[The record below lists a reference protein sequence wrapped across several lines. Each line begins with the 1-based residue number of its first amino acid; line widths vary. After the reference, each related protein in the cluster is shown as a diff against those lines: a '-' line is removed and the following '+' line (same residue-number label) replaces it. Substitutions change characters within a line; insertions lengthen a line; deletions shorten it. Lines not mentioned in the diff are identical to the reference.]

1 MHILKPEGLGA
12 VGTARRPANRLVQYR
27 QLGDRHRQFEQK
39 KYYTGTHR
47 AEQKTSSTDPFDGYT
62 RSCHVKQQ
70 FVELQTTAADG
81 SVKVRKVPT
90 GLIDNSN
97 EWLGDQMVR
106 AHLKVTQNFDL
117 TMQGF
122 AEHIDSQMFC
132 SSTSSSITDEMIQR
146 RGSLDLAVAH
156 MVCNLGG
163 RVQFT
168 GEPPGCWHQ
177 SYNRAPPNLPL
188 TYSGDLKLEII
199 DLSGTAVMYEGLE
212 MLPRLTHLKMLR
224 LRRCIYLNDHCLS
237 LVGQITQSPLEYL
250 DISECPRITAN
261 GITTLTELKN
271 LRRLLVQGNP
281 TMKDRELVCLLLED
295 YLPKVYI
302 EGVDYLG
309 NLPEDARQR
318 VLALDAPEKPPL
330 LNEHVKN
337 IEREEE
343 EDALRATSE

>member
-1 MHILKPEGLGA
+1 MGVYSVKMSWAHILLNGFADFSLGL
-12 VGTARRPANRLVQYR
+12 VGRCVDPWSLSVPSPTTTIKA
-27 QLGDRHRQFEQK
+27 
-39 KYYTGTHR
+39 
-47 AEQKTSSTDPFDGYT
+47 SSTDPFDGYT
-62 RSCHVKQQ
+62 RSCYVKQK

-106 AHLKVTQNFDL
+106 THLKITHDFDL
-117 TMQGF
+117 TIQGF
-122 AEHIDSQMFC
+122 AERARKRLLARNKQRQV
-132 SSTSSSITDEMIQR
+132 ITDGMIQH

-163 RVQFT
+163 RVQFV
-168 GEPPGCWHQ
+168 GEPAGCWHQ
-177 SYNRAPPNLPL
+177 SYNRAPPNLPS
-188 TYSGDLKLEII
+188 TYSEDLKLEVI
-199 DLSGTAVMYEGLE
+199 DLSGTAVMYEGLQ
-212 MLPRLTHLKMLR
+212 MLPRLTHLKVLR
-224 LRRCIYLNDHCLS
+224 LRRCLYLNDHCLS

-250 DISECPRITAN
+250 DISECPRISAN
-261 GITTLTELKN
+261 GITTLTELKS

-281 TMKDRELVCLLLED
+281 TLKDRELVCLLLED

-318 VLALDAPEKPPL
+318 VLALDPPEEPPL
-330 LNEHVKN
+330 LTEHVKN

-343 EDALRATSE
+343 EDALRVTSK